1 MTTTQPVCGSL
12 RRRSAFTL
20 ATASFAAT
28 AAGAAITACVPG
40 GGAATPGGVPTPG
53 IKQGVK
59 VTLVNSAGGAVQEI
73 FERELKRFERM
84 HPGVTAEYVSTQ
96 GQNHLEK
103 VVTAFAG
110 GTPYDVIRMN
120 PSDTPAF
127 AERGQIRAIDDLV
140 KRDKYA
146 LTDFAEKCI
155 AQYYWRGKLYA
166 LPRGF
171 GNQDIYYNVASF
183 QAAGVKQPPYDW
195 NSREWTVDDFLNTAT
210 KLTGT
215 INGKQSWGWNQGRDL
230 RQWAPWVWIFGGDI
244 LNKEGTK
251 CILDEP
257 PAVEGLQFLQD
268 LYYRHRVMA
277 PPTDNLNTVQAIGN
291 GELGMGLGS
300 PSAMQNYRRI
310 QGLVFDVAPMPRKV
324 TRLTSGGGV
333 AWHLAATTANLNEAW
348 ELHKFAASP
357 EVQIEECKEGSTA
370 PPRKAVLRDA
380 CFVDRSKPPKGI
392 DVFLQAPEFV
402 HPDPQAL
409 GWDEMEAEIN
419 KGLAALYANQKTA
432 RQVVQE
438 IVPQVNNII
447 AANKR

>member
-1 MTTTQPVCGSL
+1 MTKMHAARHRTHVT
-12 RRRSAFTL
+12 RRALAFG
-20 ATASFAAT
+20 AV
-28 AAGAAITACVPG
+28 GAAVGASAASSACVPAAG
-40 GGAATPGGVPTPG
+40 TGGAGSVPTPG

-59 VTLVNSAGGAVQEI
+59 VTLVNSAAGTVQEI
-73 FERELKRFERM
+73 FERELKRFERE
-84 HPGVTAEYVSTQ
+84 HTGVTAEYVSTA

-103 VVTAFAG
+103 VVTAFAA
-110 GTPYDVIRMN
+110 GTPYDVIRLQPN
-120 PSDTPAF
+120 DTPGF

-146 LTDFAEKCI
+146 LSDFAEKCI
-155 AQYYWRGKLYA
+155 AQYYWKGKLYA

-171 GNQDIYYNVASF
+171 GNQDIYYNVSTL
-183 QAAGVKQPPYDW
+183 QAAGVKPPPYDW
-195 NSREWTVDDFLNTAT
+195 NSREWTVEDFLTAAT

-215 INGKQSWGWNQGRDL
+215 VGGKQTWGWNQGRDL
-230 RQWAPWVWIFGGDI
+230 RQWGPWVWIFGGDI
-244 LNKEGTK
+244 LNKDGSK

-268 LYYRHRVMA
+268 LYYRYRVM
-277 PPTDNLNTVQAIGN
+277 PLPTETMNTPNAIGS
-291 GELGMGLGS
+291 GELGMGLGN
-300 PSAMQNYRRI
+300 PSATQNYRRI

-324 TRLTSGGGV
+324 TRMTSGGGV
-333 AWHLAATTANLNEAW
+333 AWHLAAATPNLNEAW

-370 PPRKAVLRDA
+370 PPRKSVLRDV
-380 CFVDRSKPPKGI
+380 CFVDRTKLPKGI
-392 DVFLQAPEFV
+392 DAFVQATEFV

-438 IVPQVNNII
+438 IVPQVNAII
-447 AANKR
+447 AANRK